1 MDGRFHSSGFLQG
14 RLMEDSFRPF
24 ALSKLSIGQVGYIH
38 CMAALGH
45 QYDKKPSDKP
55 EGFLVVPVSCYR
67 TLCAI

>member
-1 MDGRFHSSGFLQG
+1 
-14 RLMEDSFRPF
+14 MEDSFRPF